1 MHPML
6 SLLYKGF
13 EGWNLLVVRIVDNSS
28 NFLACVILVVESLN
42 KTVLQGRVCGPLK
55 VNTINSYFGIDL
67 RILIRDAGLGIILF
81 SDGL

>member
-1 MHPML
+1 
-6 SLLYKGF
+6 
-13 EGWNLLVVRIVDNSS
+13 
-28 NFLACVILVVESLN
+28 VILVVESLN